1 MADGTARPDM
11 PMRDNRWM
19 DDLPQDQSTTELRKT
34 TRPWVHDARQRA
46 KGYLDR
52 PERLGGLLDVATQK
66 LKKGDPKFFNLFWS
80 QLRAVLRLLRAYWTG
95 AYRDV
100 SRTTLIALLGAV
112 IYFVMPIDAI
122 PDWIIGIGFL
132 DDAYVLGMAVK
143 AVKNELDAF
152 LEWEAAH

>member
-1 MADGTARPDM
+1 MDPMDTPADGA
-11 PMRDNRWM
+11 
-19 DDLPQDQSTTELRKT
+19 ELRKT
-34 TRPWVHDARQRA
+34 TEPWVRDARDRA

-52 PERLGGLLDVATQK
+52 PERLGGLLDIATQK
-66 LKKGDPKFFNLFWS
+66 LKRGDSKFFNLFWS
-80 QLRAVLRLLRAYWTG
+80 QLRAVLRLLRAYWSG

-100 SRTTLIALLGAV
+100 SRTTLITLLGAV

-143 AVKNELDAF
+143 AVKGELDAF
-152 LEWEAAH
+152 LEWEAAG